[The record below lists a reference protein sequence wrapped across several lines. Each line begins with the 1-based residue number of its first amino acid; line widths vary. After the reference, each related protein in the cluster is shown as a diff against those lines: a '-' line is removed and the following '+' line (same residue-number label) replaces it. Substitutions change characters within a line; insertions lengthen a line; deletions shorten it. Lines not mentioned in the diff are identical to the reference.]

1 MENKN
6 MPTMF
11 IDTVYTNIN
20 SDNFQTVYDSR
31 YKENAAK
38 WKTEKLPSII
48 EKKINGI
55 LSLINKGNKINLY
68 FDLGNSQVEGFIK
81 QKEEDV
87 LFIESNSKT
96 KEININDIKDI
107 IILD

>member
-1 MENKN
+1 

-11 IDTVYTNIN
+11 IETVYTAIN
-20 SDNFQTVYDSR
+20 SSNCQTVYDSR
-31 YKENAAK
+31 NKVNTTK
-38 WKTEKLPSII
+38 CKTEVTPSTI

-55 LSLINKGNKINLY
+55 LNLINKGNKINLY
-68 FDLGNSQVEGFIK
+68 FDLGNSTVEGFIK
-81 QKEEDV
+81 KKEKDS
-87 LFIESNSKT
+87 LLIESNSKT

>member
-1 MENKN
+1 

-31 YKENAAK
+31 YKENAPK

-48 EKKINGI
+48 EKKI
-55 LSLINKGNKINLY
+55 
-68 FDLGNSQVEGFIK
+68 K
-81 QKEEDV
+81 QKP
-87 LFIESNSKT
+87 I
-96 KEININDIKDI
+96 
-107 IILD
+107 